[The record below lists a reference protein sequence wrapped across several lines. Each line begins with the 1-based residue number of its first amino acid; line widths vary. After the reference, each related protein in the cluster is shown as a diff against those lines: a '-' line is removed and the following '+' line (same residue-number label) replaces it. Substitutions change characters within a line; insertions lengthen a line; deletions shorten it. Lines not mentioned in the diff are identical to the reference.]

1 MTDNLYFPDAIQ
13 LRDAG
18 IRNGTRVFTLEHYFR
33 YVSSHG
39 IITVPTGFITDG
51 ASVPR
56 IFWPIFDPFGGY
68 FHAAIIHDYL
78 YSRWSTAHFNCDRA
92 TADLIFKEA
101 MWNRGIG
108 CMTRETIYRAVR
120 LCGWRSYKKK

>member
-1 MTDNLYFPDAIQ
+1 MNDLFPDAIQ

-33 YVSSHG
+33 YISSYG
-39 IITVPTGFITDG
+39 TITVPTGFITDG

-56 IFWPIFDPFGGY
+56 MFWPIFDPFGGEY

-78 YSRWSTAHFNCDRA
+78 YSRWSTAHFNCTRKN
-92 TADLIFKEA
+92 ADLIFKEA
-101 MWNRGIG
+101 MYNRGIPWS
-108 CMTRETIYRAVR
+108 TRETIFRAVR
-120 LCGWRSYKKK
+120 IGGWRSYKKK

>member
-1 MTDNLYFPDAIQ
+1 MNDLFPDAIQ

-33 YVSSHG
+33 YISSYG
-39 IITVPTGFITDG
+39 TITVPTGFITDG

-56 IFWPIFDPFGGY
+56 MFWPIFDPFGGDY
-68 FHAAIIHDYL
+68 FHAAIVHDYL
-78 YSRWSTAHFNCDRA
+78 YARWSTAHFNCDRG

-101 MWNRGIG
+101 MFNRGINWP
-108 CMTRETIYRAVR
+108 TRETIFRAVR
-120 LCGWRSYKKK
+120 IGGWRSYKKK

>member
-1 MTDNLYFPDAIQ
+1 MTDLFPDAIQ

-33 YVSSHG
+33 YISSYG
-39 IITVPTGFITDG
+39 TITVPTGFVTDG

-56 IFWPIFDPFGGY
+56 VFWPIFDPFGGDY

-78 YSRWSTAHFNCDRA
+78 YSRWSTAHFNCTRKD
-92 TADLIFKEA
+92 ADLIFKEA
-101 MWNRGIG
+101 MFNRGINWP
-108 CMTRETIYRAVR
+108 TRETIFRAVR
-120 LCGWRSYKKK
+120 IGGWRSYKKK